1 LEAVGFGFNKQVI
14 TGLLREK
21 YGFDGI
27 VCTDWL
33 LLTGVK
39 FFGREVMEAK
49 AWGVEDLSIPER
61 MEKVIE
67 AGCDQ
72 FGGEA
77 IPDELVKLVIKGRI
91 TQERIDQSARR
102 ILGEKFRLGLFD
114 NPYVDVDA
122 VEDLVGKPAFREAGE
137 LAQRKSLVLLKNADS
152 AGGSTLPL
160 AGKPKLYVENLAP
173 EAANRF
179 GQVVDKPE
187 EADFAILRLSAPFE
201 PRKGFLERF
210 FHAGSLEFDTR
221 EKVRILDICESVP
234 TIVDIY
240 LDRPAVIPEITRKC
254 AGLIANFGAN
264 DSAVLD
270 LIFGA
275 VKPTGKLP
283 FELPSS
289 MQAVENQKEDLPYD
303 SQDPLFPF
311 GFGLEY

>member
-1 LEAVGFGFNKQVI
+1 
-14 TGLLREK
+14 
-21 YGFDGI
+21 
-27 VCTDWL
+27 
-33 LLTGVK
+33 
-39 FFGREVMEAK
+39 M
-49 AWGVEDLSIPER
+49 
-61 MEKVIE
+61 
-67 AGCDQ
+67 
-72 FGGEA
+72 
-77 IPDELVKLVIKGRI
+77 DE
-91 TQERIDQSARR
+91 
-102 ILGEKFRLGLFD
+102 
-114 NPYVDVDA
+114 DA
-122 VEDLVGKPAFREAGE
+122 VEGMVGKPAFREAGE
-137 LAQRKSLVLLKNADS
+137 LAQRKSLVLLKNAES
-152 AGGSTLPL
+152 AGGFTLPL
-160 AGKPKLYVENLAP
+160 VGQPKLYVENLAP
-173 EAANRF
+173 EVANRF

-210 FHAGSLEFDTR
+210 FHAGTLEFDTR
-221 EKVRILDICESVP
+221 EKVRVLDICESVP

-240 LDRPAVIPEITRKC
+240 LDRPAVIPEITEKC

-270 LIFGA
+270 LIFGV